1 MMNIDIGQ
9 MLELKFIDEEK
20 DLGVIIDSK
29 LKFSSYV
36 VNQVKTANRL
46 IDLIRRSYNFL
57 DLVSSICLFLL
68 FALILDIVL
77 QFGIHY

>member
-1 MMNIDIGQ
+1 MNIDIGQ

-29 LKFSSYV
+29 LKFSSYI

>member
-29 LKFSSYV
+29 LKFFSYI

>member
-1 MMNIDIGQ
+1 MNIDIGQ

-29 LKFSSYV
+29 LKFSSYI

-46 IDLIRRSYNFL
+46 IDLIRRSYSFL

>member
-29 LKFSSYV
+29 LKFSSYI